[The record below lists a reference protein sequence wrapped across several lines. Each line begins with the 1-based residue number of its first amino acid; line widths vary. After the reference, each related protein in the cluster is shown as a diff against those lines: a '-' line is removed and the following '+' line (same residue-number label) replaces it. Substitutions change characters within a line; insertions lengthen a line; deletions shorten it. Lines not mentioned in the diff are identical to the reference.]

1 MENLLSDKPLPTGQ
15 ILESIGYSQG
25 VTETPSMVLES
36 HGFKE
41 ALQEIGLK
49 EALVQQGINP
59 QKIAEKV
66 NVLLNAESVKYKNN
80 VTTGKIE
87 EVGREPDFN
96 AIDKGLKH
104 ATAIY
109 GIVPDAPKGNT
120 TYNFILNPT
129 FREKVQP
136 LEEELKKQFKNARP
150 TETTE

>member
-1 MENLLSDKPLPTGQ
+1 MENLLSDKPLSTGQ
-15 ILESIGYSQG
+15 ILGNIGYSHG

-59 QKIAEKV
+59 HKIAEKV
-66 NVLLNAESVKYKNN
+66 NVLLNAVD
-80 VTTGKIE
+80 
-87 EVGREPDFN
+87 REGLEDYT

-109 GIVPDAPKGNT
+109 GITQDVPKGNT

-136 LEEELKKQFKNARP
+136 LEEELKKQFRNAKP